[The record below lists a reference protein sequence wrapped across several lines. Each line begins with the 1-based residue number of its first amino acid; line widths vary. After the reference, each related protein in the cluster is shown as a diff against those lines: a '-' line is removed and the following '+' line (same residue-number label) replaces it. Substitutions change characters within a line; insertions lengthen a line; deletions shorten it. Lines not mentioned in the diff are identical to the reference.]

1 MGGDFFLLRLAAR
14 WARRRKE
21 LFFFASVDIL
31 LEFFERKVNDVV
43 MMEFFRL
50 D

>member
-1 MGGDFFLLRLAAR
+1 MGAKAVE
-14 WARRRKE
+14 E